1 MKNRHTQRQNISYEI
16 LYRKLVYH
24 RGSIVHCD
32 NADQDTHVIMLY
44 QEKRKKKKV
53 KYRVYFLAVAVPCS
67 IFIFRMYFVM
77 TDKKNR

>member
-32 NADQDTHVIMLY
+32 NADQDTHVIYNAVLGKE
-44 QEKRKKKKV
+44 EKEKGEISSL
-53 KYRVYFLAVAVPCS
+53 FPGSSSAVFYIYLLDVLC
-67 IFIFRMYFVM
+67 Y
-77 TDKKNR
+77 D